1 MSSCGRA
8 SACWAVE
15 SEGDGYRLRTSSG
28 EHAASRVVL
37 ATGGLSLPK
46 TGSDGLGLEIARRFG
61 HSIVATTPA
70 LVPFVLGGSFHAAI
84 SGVALE
90 VELVV
95 RAAGRRLDRR
105 TGSLLFTHFGV
116 SGPVVLDVSRA
127 FLRAR
132 LEGDSPTLEA
142 NLLPGRDAHSVD
154 KELVGAA
161 ARIPRTLVA
170 RMLGRW
176 LPQSL
181 AQALAADAGCAD
193 VTLGRLTREQR
204 QRLVRGLV
212 TRELPVTESRGYSFA
227 EATAGGVP
235 LAEVDTRTMESRKQ
249 RGLCA
254 GGRDARRR
262 RPHRRLQLPVGVVE
276 RVGRGRRPR
285 AVAL

>member
-1 MSSCGRA
+1 M
-8 SACWAVE
+8 
-15 SEGDGYRLRTSSG
+15 
-28 EHAASRVVL
+28 
-37 ATGGLSLPK
+37 
-46 TGSDGLGLEIARRFG
+46 
-61 HSIVATTPA
+61 
-70 LVPFVLGGSFHAAI
+70 
-84 SGVALE
+84 
-90 VELVV
+90 
-95 RAAGRRLDRR
+95 
-105 TGSLLFTHFGV
+105 
-116 SGPVVLDVSRA
+116 LDVSRA

-204 QRLVRGLV
+204 LRLVRGLV
-212 TRELPVTESRGYSFA
+212 ARELPVTESRGYSFA

-235 LAEVDTRTMESRKQ
+235 LAEVDTRTMESPQAARA
-249 RGLCA
+249 RA

-285 AVAL
+285 ASAVIGSRA